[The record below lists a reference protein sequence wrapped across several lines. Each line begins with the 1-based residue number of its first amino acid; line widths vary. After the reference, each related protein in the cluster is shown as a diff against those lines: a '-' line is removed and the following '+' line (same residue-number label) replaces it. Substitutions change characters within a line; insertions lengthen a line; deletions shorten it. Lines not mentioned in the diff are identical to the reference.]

1 MSLSVKENRLVAV
14 NRVGENSLQTVL
26 QGRVELPGTAA
37 PAERIVW
44 VQGRPQLQS
53 LTTDQDRVYVQGAID
68 LIMVYVPETLED
80 EPAGLKR
87 VEWPGALPFDTHVEV
102 IGAEPEMEADVELK
116 TLACEWSLDGG
127 QYALDVDLIVAVTAR
142 VDQVR
147 EYAVISDA
155 NIAQPARLATDG
167 VMLYPLPP
175 ALKFNVDKEITG
187 MLELAEEGTSPAEAV
202 LEMFAEIDVTET
214 EIADGRLAAK
224 GTVNLRVLCQGQ
236 DLAVAVRE
244 FWQALPFELV
254 FADAAITEGM
264 ALETELFCDHEAFVV
279 NDGKNVRVEMHL
291 QGALL
296 LRDRQPQQVL
306 TDMEASGGQVEV
318 RRELVAADSFV
329 NSKEQ
334 QAVARGLIEL
344 TQDLPPIREVLIS
357 TAVPHV
363 VDYEVDNDKLVVEGV
378 LDVELYYL
386 AHSEEDAKP
395 LFRGVFPEIITFQ
408 QTLAV
413 PGLELG
419 MQPRIKVE
427 VLAVKPDLIN
437 RETLEA
443 AVTLRFIVDVVEYL
457 EVEAVVEAVAVEPL
471 EEDPP
476 TLTYVFVQSG
486 DTIWKL
492 SRLYHTTEEAIIKA
506 NPSLQDDPGALR
518 AGERLYIPRS

>member
-68 LIMVYVPETLED
+68 LIMVYGPETLED

-87 VEWPGALPFDTHVEV
+87 VEWPGALPYDTHVEV
-102 IGAEPEMEADVELK
+102 IGAEPDMEAEAELK

-127 QYALDVDLIVAVTAR
+127 QYSLDVDLIVAVTAR
-142 VDQVR
+142 VEQIR

-155 NIAQPARLATDG
+155 NLAQPAKLTSDG
-167 VMLYPLPP
+167 AVLHPLPP
-175 ALKFNVDKEITG
+175 ALKLDVDKEITG
-187 MLELAEEGTSPAEAV
+187 MLEFAEEGSAPVGTV
-202 LEMFAEIDVTET
+202 LDMFAEVNLVET
-214 EIADGRLAAK
+214 EIGEGRLEAK
-224 GTVNLRVLCQGQ
+224 GAANLRVLYQGE
-236 DLAVAVRE
+236 DLGVSVRE
-244 FWQALPFELV
+244 FWQVLPFELV
-254 FADAAITEGM
+254 FERTEIEPGM
-264 ALETELFCDHEAFVV
+264 ALEPALTCSPEAFVV
-279 NDGKNVRVEMHL
+279 NDGKNVRVELHL

-296 LRDRQPQQVL
+296 LRDHQPVQVL
-306 TDMEASGGQVEV
+306 TDMGASGSQVEV
-318 RRELVAADSFV
+318 RKELMAVDSFV
-329 NSKEQ
+329 GRKEQ
-334 QAVARGLIEL
+334 QGVVRGLIEL
-344 TQDLPPIREVLIS
+344 TQELPPIREVLIG
-357 TAVPHV
+357 TAAAHLI
-363 VDYEVDNDKLVVEGV
+363 DYEVENDKLVVEGV

-386 AHSEEDAKP
+386 AHSEEDTKP
-395 LFRGVFPEIITFQ
+395 LFRGVFPEIISFQ

-419 MQPRIKVE
+419 MQPRIEIE

-437 RETLEA
+437 RETLEVA
-443 AVTLRFIVDVVEYL
+443 LTLRFAVDVVEYL

-476 TLTYVFVQSG
+476 TMTYVFVQGG

-492 SRLYHTTEEAIIKA
+492 SRLYHTTEEAIIGA
-506 NPSLQDDPGALR
+506 NPSLQEDPLTLR